1 MSNVGYG
8 KNIINNIH
16 EYNINTW
23 FGKPFQDLVISGSVF
38 NGVVD
43 RK

>member
-1 MSNVGYG
+1 MNNVGYR
-8 KNIINNIH
+8 KNIINSLH
-16 EYNINTW
+16 KYNINIW
-23 FGKPFQDLVISGSVF
+23 FGTLFQYLVISWSVL

>member
-1 MSNVGYG
+1 MSNVGYE
-8 KNIINNIH
+8 KNIINSLH
-16 EYNINTW
+16 EYNINIW
-23 FGKPFQDLVISGSVF
+23 FGISFQYLVISGSVL

>member
-1 MSNVGYG
+1 MNNVGYR
-8 KNIINNIH
+8 KNIIKNLH
-16 EYNINTW
+16 EYNINTL
-23 FGKPFQDLVISGSVF
+23 FGTLFQYLIISGSVL

>member
-1 MSNVGYG
+1 MSNVGYE
-8 KNIINNIH
+8 KNIIKSIH

-23 FGKPFQDLVISGSVF
+23 FETPFQYLVISGNVL
-38 NGVVD
+38 NRVVD

>member
-1 MSNVGYG
+1 MSNVGYE
-8 KNIINNIH
+8 KNIINNLH

-23 FGKPFQDLVISGSVF
+23 FVIPFQYLVIVGSVF
-38 NGVVD
+38 NGIVG

>member
-1 MSNVGYG
+1 MSNVGYE
-8 KNIINNIH
+8 KNIINSLH

-23 FGKPFQDLVISGSVF
+23 FEKPFQYLVISGIVL
-38 NGVVD
+38 NGVID

>member
-8 KNIINNIH
+8 KKIIISIH

-23 FGKPFQDLVISGSVF
+23 FGTLFQYLVIAGSVL
-38 NGVVD
+38 NGVID

>member
-1 MSNVGYG
+1 MSNVGDE
-8 KNIINNIH
+8 KNIIKNLH

-23 FGKPFQDLVISGSVF
+23 FGTPFQYLVISESVL

>member
-1 MSNVGYG
+1 MSNVGDE
-8 KNIINNIH
+8 KNIIKSIH
-16 EYNINTW
+16 EYNINIW
-23 FGKPFQDLVISGSVF
+23 FGTLFQYLVISWNVL

>member
-1 MSNVGYG
+1 MNNVGYE
-8 KNIINNIH
+8 KKIINSLH

-23 FGKPFQDLVISGSVF
+23 FGTLFQYLVISGSVL
-38 NGVVD
+38 NGVID